1 MVDAVS
7 VRDDQEHGA
16 TDERKRLEKKMLD
29 FVSTKSGSALN
40 TCSSV
45 LYCETSKLAPVR
57 GSQPRVL
64 VVKAMQCTL
73 QALPAGHLAM
83 PNERR
88 GKSSTMRTLAA
99 YASLLACGRTAMP
112 TRLIAT

>member
-99 YASLLACGRTAMP
+99 YASLLACG
-112 TRLIAT
+112 